1 MRSDRSVRPN
11 DVRADVVDAFLDAAR
26 CVNDVLAF
34 PVVGERWGEPSALAE
49 MTVGSVAGHV
59 FLVLRRLDK
68 QLDEAVEP
76 DAQHP
81 TVAFPWLRVEE
92 LTDLD
97 RDLHQMVRAD
107 GDHVAR
113 WGWEAVRDACVQRT
127 EKLAGRLADRRAR
140 LVPLPGGVM
149 DLEEY
154 LETRVVELLVHGDD
168 LAASVGSPFEPPVDA
183 TALAV
188 ETVVRAARAWHGDL
202 AVLQTFT
209 RRERVRGPGP
219 TVF

>member
-1 MRSDRSVRPN
+1 MRSHGSVGRN
-11 DVRADVVDAFLDAAR
+11 DLRVEIVDAFVHAAR
-26 CVNDVLAF
+26 CVDDVLASPF
-34 PVVGERWGEPSALAE
+34 VAERWSEPSALPE
-49 MTVGSVAGHV
+49 MTVGSLAGHV

-76 DAQHP
+76 DPRHP
-81 TVAFPWLRVEE
+81 TVPFPWLRVEE
-92 LTDLD
+92 RADLD
-97 RDLHQMVRAD
+97 GDMHQRVRAD

-113 WGWEAVRDACVQRT
+113 WGWEAVRDACAQRT

-140 LVPLPGGVM
+140 LVPLPGGVI

-168 LAASVGSPFEPPVDA
+168 LAASVGSPFEPPADA

-202 AVLQTFT
+202 AVLRTFT